1 MDYIL
6 VLKVKIFDIWYVI
19 DGNLDTADVTKC
31 DLSLAIR
38 KLWEIWVCQT
48 LSLVMISSNC
58 LVISLRNVQLL
69 SFYLI

>member
-6 VLKVKIFDIWYVI
+6 VLKVEIFNIWYVI
-19 DGNLDTADVTKC
+19 DGNLDTADATKC
-31 DLSLAIR
+31 NSFLAIK
-38 KLWEIWVCQT
+38 KLWKIWVSQT

-58 LVISLRNVQLL
+58 LVISLRNVQLS